1 MLPFYL
7 GRNLHTFR
15 ATQNSAVAVWGIITN
30 RPGCQSTWQKKGK
43 SWGKTSSPWGGS
55 LIHKANRPWK
65 DSSQPDLCFH
75 TWPTVWSSV
84 AKYRPK
90 LHPMWTRSRSCPEA
104 GRSTG
109 AATGARDWVLALPV
123 PYSDR
128 ANPSAEMRP
137 DPFWWDNFPRD
148 LLMANNLKQRTKYC
162 HPSAVSALIR
172 RDNFTQHN
180 LVSYFYRS
188 LATLTLYWIMR
199 SHCGLILLKSGSDRT
214 GGDQINEVC

>member
-1 MLPFYL
+1 
-7 GRNLHTFR
+7 
-15 ATQNSAVAVWGIITN
+15 
-30 RPGCQSTWQKKGK
+30 
-43 SWGKTSSPWGGS
+43 
-55 LIHKANRPWK
+55 
-65 DSSQPDLCFH
+65 
-75 TWPTVWSSV
+75 
-84 AKYRPK
+84 
-90 LHPMWTRSRSCPEA
+90 MWTRSRSCPEA

-137 DPFWWDNFPRD
+137 APFWWDNFPRD

-199 SHCGLILLKSGSDRT
+199 SHCGLRLLKSGSYRT
-214 GGDQINEVC
+214 IRRWSDKWSLLNGQPLVISCSYIWFCFYLSKIQIIPAFDNFCGLKEGIVILAWESVKFNWKWWCTGVCKRDQQRSAALMVRS